1 MAVSRLA
8 LQLCSLA
15 LLLSFAAGYTGDT
28 YEEKVKSWKQTHTQ
42 EEFIK
47 QFNKE
52 HNANVK
58 GGRADR
64 LYKHILSLLDTKAVR
79 FTDNGMTYYLPITH
93 YLSFLPDFV
102 AEAIEAVTT
111 ILRIAYYKG
120 LEFVHDE
127 AIELHHVAIE
137 WLNETGT
144 VHVMLYVCVA
154 YMGVSFLSWI
164 VNRFSDGLTPQ
175 ARALNKETRRK
186 AQEYLA
192 SKRD

>member
-1 MAVSRLA
+1 MRMFGLA
-8 LQLCSLA
+8 LA
-15 LLLSFAAGYTGDT
+15 LLALASAAASS
-28 YEEKVKSWKQTHTQ
+28 YEEKADQWKKMNSQATFVRTYNEQHGETLDS
-42 EEFIK
+42 
-47 QFNKE
+47 
-52 HNANVK
+52 V
-58 GGRADR
+58 RADR
-64 LYKHILSLLDTKAVR
+64 LYKHVLSLIDSKAAR
-79 FTDNGMTYYLPITH
+79 FTENPAGLPQLSYYLPITH

-102 AEAIEAVTT
+102 AEAIEALTT